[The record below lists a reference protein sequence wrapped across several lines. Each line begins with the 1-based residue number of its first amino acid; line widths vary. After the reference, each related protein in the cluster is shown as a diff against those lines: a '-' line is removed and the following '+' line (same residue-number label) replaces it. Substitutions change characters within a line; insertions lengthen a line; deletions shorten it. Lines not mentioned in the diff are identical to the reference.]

1 MVAASR
7 MAVDL
12 GAENVR
18 VFEKGKD
25 LGGKFSEELE
35 IGKIDGRKGDSCSLI
50 LKRSHCFYFLDWKG
64 TWYWNRYV
72 SECRSKLLVPSLF
85 LSVTDTTSAFQTLTD
100 QRRLRRS

>member
-7 MAVDL
+7 MAMDL

-25 LGGKFSEELE
+25 LGGKFSEEFE
-35 IGKIDGRKGDSCSLI
+35 IGKLDGRKGDSCSLI
-50 LKRSHCFYFLDWKG
+50 LKRSYCFSFLDRKG

-72 SECRSKLLVPSLF
+72 SERRSKLLVSFLL
-85 LSVTDTTSAFQTLTD
+85 LSVTDATSTF
-100 QRRLRRS
+100 